1 MFQTY
6 GANPTPMALSEVFV
20 ALQTGVMDGE
30 ENPLSQIHSQKFQEV
45 QTYLSLTS
53 HVYSPAFLTVS
64 TRKWNALP
72 EPVRLILEQTAKDT
86 QEFVYATAEKIDE
99 ELLAELTVAGME
111 VNEADQEAFRAAS
124 RAIYEEFG
132 ETVPGGR
139 AMIETAIALADR

>member
-6 GANPTPMALSEVFV
+6 GANPTPMALSEVFI

-53 HVYSPAFLTVS
+53 HVYSPSFLTAS

-72 EPVRLILEQTAKDT
+72 KPVRSTLEQTAKET
-86 QEFVYATAEKIDE
+86 QQFVYETAKRIDE
-99 ELLAELTVAGME
+99 ELLVDLKKAGMK
-111 VNEADQEAFRAAS
+111 VNEADREAFRVAS

-132 ETVPGGR
+132 ETVSDGQ
-139 AMIETAIALADR
+139 AMIETAIALADL